1 MKQKAMFFDKQ
12 ISEFLLEFKKRF
24 NPIQPYIKCP
34 ASKAMPLKSIVRKSL
49 QCSSLIKFH
58 TNSNCLVAQK
68 FSLEI
73 VFDT

>member
-49 QCSSLIKFH
+49 QVFITDKFPY
-58 TNSNCLVAQK
+58 
-68 FSLEI
+68 
-73 VFDT
+73 